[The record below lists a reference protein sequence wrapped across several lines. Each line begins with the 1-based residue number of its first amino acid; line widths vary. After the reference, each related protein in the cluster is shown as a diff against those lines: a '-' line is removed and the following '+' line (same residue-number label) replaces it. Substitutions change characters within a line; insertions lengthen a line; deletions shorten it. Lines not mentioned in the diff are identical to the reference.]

1 MIVRFSM
8 PILLTLLVVNTN
20 MNSNRINR
28 IEAFTPTFQTN
39 LQHTT
44 TSTISTSAASSS
56 PFFAK
61 GSNNRHPLDL
71 SNPSNPSS
79 NTSPR
84 QNTFLMYQPDSNNNE
99 PNKEAKDALNS
110 GFWNALSYTEQWISE
125 TLKDSTKAGTSNPY
139 ARKEIAYVCEM
150 NDQSLASVAGIFRRF
165 REAREMGE
173 RHALAEEEMARRD
186 PRYEKS
192 TLRQTQVIIVP
203 FCEYFDAFQ
212 TFEGVIQAIN
222 LARKNARDLVTDVSI
237 EKMETMEK
245 EWNVSINGAS
255 LHPRYG
261 EQTPKE
267 IIEELEQFERE
278 GEMDMNKIHIMRRR
292 NLARRSPYP
301 TLIVEVQASPPQFID
316 GDSYRRLG
324 GSSSGSSPL
333 DSSLPTS
340 DDDDDDLARR
350 GVLQDVVLKL
360 ESIFAKSAALHKRT
374 EVKEENSEDSFYN
387 AIGRA
392 AGIEEIL
399 ASNPTSTTQQWIIEN
414 DPLYNSNISSFISAD
429 VTHADAAFE
438 FVFSNFA
445 RNKYSPSTGGK
456 RKNYDIGGRSY
467 LIMPKFV
474 SASATSLEIFMS
486 DVKNIVDAIDGLN
499 ERVSLSLMHPEH
511 VRDERRSPAPVLA
524 IQWYTEKDN

>member
-1 MIVRFSM
+1 M

-20 MNSNRINR
+20 MNSNTINR
-28 IEAFTPTFQTN
+28 VEAFTPTFQTN
-39 LQHTT
+39 LQHTKAS
-44 TSTISTSAASSS
+44 TSRTSSAASSS
-56 PFFAK
+56 PFLTK
-61 GSNNRHPLDL
+61 GSNDQQHSNL
-71 SNPSNPSS
+71 SNPSNPPS

-99 PNKEAKDALNS
+99 PNKEAKDALKS
-110 GFWNALSYTEQWISE
+110 GFWNALSYTEQWISD
-125 TLKDSTKAGTSNPY
+125 TLKNSTKSGSNPY
-139 ARKEIAYVCEM
+139 ARKELAYVCEM
-150 NDQSLASVAGIFRRF
+150 NTQSLASVAGIFRRF

-186 PRYEKS
+186 PRYEIS

-222 LARKNARDLVTDVSI
+222 LARSNARDLVTDVSI

-255 LHPRYG
+255 LHPLYG

-267 IIEELEQFERE
+267 MIEELEEMERE
-278 GEMDMNKIHIMRRR
+278 GEMDMNKINLMRRR
-292 NLARRSPYP
+292 NQARRSPYP
-301 TLIVEVQASPPQFID
+301 TLIVEVQASPPQFINEE
-316 GDSYRRLG
+316 SYRRLG
-324 GSSSGSSPL
+324 GSPPDSSSP
-333 DSSLPTS
+333 S
-340 DDDDDDLARR
+340 DDDDDLSRQ
-350 GVLQDVVLKL
+350 GVLENVVLKL

-374 EVKEENSEDSFYN
+374 EVKEEDSEDSFYN

-392 AGIEEIL
+392 SGIEEIL
-399 ASNPTSTTQQWIIEN
+399 ASNPVSTTQQWIIDN
-414 DPLYNSNISSFISAD
+414 DPLYNPNISSFMSAD
-429 VTHADAAFE
+429 VQHADAAFE

-445 RNKYSPSTGGK
+445 MNKYSPSSGGK

-474 SASATSLEIFMS
+474 SASATSLEMFMS
-486 DVKNIVDAIDGLN
+486 DVKNIIDAIDGLN
-499 ERVSLSLMHPEH
+499 ERLSLSLMHPEH
-511 VRDERRSPAPVLA
+511 IRDERRSPAPVLA